1 MALTRKFLSA
11 MGIEE
16 DKIEQIISSHAE
28 TVDGLKDEIASLK
41 EKTANADELQKK
53 LTEAEKKLS
62 EVSGDETEKEKFDKL
77 KTEYDNYKKDVETK
91 EAHNTKL
98 NAYRD
103 LLKQAGISEKHID
116 AVLKVSS
123 ATIDGL
129 KIKDGKIENSDK
141 LAETAKT
148 EWADFITTTTT
159 KPSGE
164 PDNPPAGAKPIDLSS
179 VKSMSVSDINKNWDS
194 IKETL
199 KGAKETN

>member
-16 DKIEQIISSHAE
+16 DKIEQIINSHAE
-28 TVDGLKDEIASLK
+28 TVDGLKDEIAGLK
-41 EKTANADELQKK
+41 DKTANADELQKK
-53 LTEAEKKLS
+53 LTDAEKKLS
-62 EVSGDETEKEKFDKL
+62 EVSGDETEKEKFNQL

-91 EAHNTKL
+91 EAHSTKL

-103 LLKQAGISEKHID
+103 LLKQSGISEKHLD
-116 AVLKVSS
+116 AVLKVSNS
-123 ATIDGL
+123 TIDGL

-148 EWADFITTTTT
+148 EWADFIATTTT

-199 KGAKETN
+199 KGAKEN